1 MSCSAWLKVKGA
13 IGCLF
18 CGKLRE
24 ETMSKDLDYRATAAS
39 LAAAHLKEDTKTVE
53 VYLFPDPQLD
63 DVRLLEVSGSAP
75 RSGDVLPFRFEPR
88 PDLGVP
94 FASVVILLS
103 PDEWKAV
110 QSGTLPLPPGWDL
123 SKREK
128 L

>member
-1 MSCSAWLKVKGA
+1 MPTDKE
-13 IGCLF
+13 
-18 CGKLRE
+18 RE
-24 ETMSKDLDYRATAAS
+24 YRATAAS
-39 LAAAHLKEDTKTVE
+39 LATAHRKEDPKTGE
-53 VYLFPDPQLD
+53 VYLFPDPQLA

-88 PDLGVP
+88 PDIGVP
-94 FASVVILLS
+94 FASTVILLS

-110 QSGTLPLPPGWDL
+110 QSGALHLPPGWDL